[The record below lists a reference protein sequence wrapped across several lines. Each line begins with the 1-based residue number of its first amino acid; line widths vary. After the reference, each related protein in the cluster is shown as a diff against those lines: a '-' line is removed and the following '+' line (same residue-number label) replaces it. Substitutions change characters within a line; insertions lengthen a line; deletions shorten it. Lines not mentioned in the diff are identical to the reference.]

1 MAAHPQAPVRTE
13 ETTASPIDAHVAP
26 VVDQRTP
33 QGRTRDGRAIAALV
47 ISIVAIPM
55 AFFFPFFGLIA
66 AIVSL
71 VLGIVA
77 RGDIRRTGRAGGGQA
92 TAAIV
97 CSIIALAVMVLSI
110 AVAAIMVA
118 S

>member
-1 MAAHPQAPVRTE
+1 MTAAPA

-47 ISIVAIPM
+47 ISIVAVPM
-55 AFFFPFFGLIA
+55 AFFFPPFGLIA

-71 VLGIVA
+71 VLSVVV
-77 RGDIRRTGRAGGGQA
+77 RGDIRRTGRAGGAQA
-92 TAAIV
+92 TAAMV
-97 CSIIALAVMVLSI
+97 CSIIAFAVMVLGF
-110 AVAAIMVA
+110 VVGVIMA
-118 S
+118 TS